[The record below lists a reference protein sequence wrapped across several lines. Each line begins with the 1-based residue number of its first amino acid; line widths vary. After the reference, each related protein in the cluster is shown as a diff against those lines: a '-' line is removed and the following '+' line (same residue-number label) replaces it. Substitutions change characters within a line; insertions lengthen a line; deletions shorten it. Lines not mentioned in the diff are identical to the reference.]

1 MADQLP
7 APGNRLPKQG
17 GESSQLRITVK
28 DFAVQYGVTGRE
40 VIEVVNKYRLEPE
53 READGGVTY
62 LLEDLVHSFSEYV
75 SESGRRSRETEM
87 EFFRRILPEIKNSIA
102 EGVADIVRQELSL
115 AVAVKDTKDSIL
127 VELLGSLRGL
137 IRENRGA
144 ISFLTR
150 LTSQVQLAAVAGI
163 TTTLPTSG
171 MDGSSGSLGVDIPL
185 PPAAGIPA
193 RVPATPLGT
202 PATPTAGTTSGT
214 TATRG
219 SPAVAAT
226 PVTQPH
232 AKTAGG
238 GQGPGRKAKGAAAAS
253 AQPAAKDAGPGGVKG
268 DVGQAASEA
277 GSAGP
282 GSMAYEISP
291 VMSAMLPNLGLLPP
305 EKSGPLSKNI
315 LFLDQ
320 MFQMADFEIS
330 GLSGEE
336 VEVID
341 EILKPWRD
349 QISDI
354 PRFTTFFGSFSAI
367 QGWVSEKT
375 PAVPLGVVFL
385 ALNRSRP
392 GCISAADFLDMC
404 AVV

>member
-7 APGNRLPKQG
+7 APGSRLPKQG
-17 GESSQLRITVK
+17 GESSLLRITVK

-75 SESGRRSRETEM
+75 SESGRRSKETEM

-163 TTTLPTSG
+163 TTTLPTTG
-171 MDGSSGSLGVDIPL
+171 MDGSPGSLGVDIHL

-193 RVPATPLGT
+193 RVPATPIGAPTGSSVGT
-202 PATPTAGTTSGT
+202 TAPQGSPASAATLATPTH
-214 TATRG
+214 
-219 SPAVAAT
+219 P
-226 PVTQPH
+226 
-232 AKTAGG
+232 KTAGG
-238 GQGPGRKAKGAAAAS
+238 GQGPGRKPKGAASAP
-253 AQPAAKDAGPGGVKG
+253 AQPAAKDAGPGGDKG
-268 DVGQAASEA
+268 KGAQAPTQAVTD
-277 GSAGP
+277 GL
-282 GSMAYEISP
+282 AYEISP

-305 EKSGPLSKNI
+305 EKSGPLNKNI

-320 MFQMADFEIS
+320 MFQMADYEIS
-330 GLSGEE
+330 GLSSEE

-341 EILKPWRD
+341 EILRPWRD